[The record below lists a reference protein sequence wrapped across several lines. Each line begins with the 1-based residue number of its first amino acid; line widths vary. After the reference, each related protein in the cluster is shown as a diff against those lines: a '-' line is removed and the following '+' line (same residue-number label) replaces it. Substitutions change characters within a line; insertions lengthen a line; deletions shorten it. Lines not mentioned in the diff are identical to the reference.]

1 VARRAVIAEAKT
13 ETGPEGAGYARGF
26 MKTLEGHFSA
36 GGRRFALV
44 ASRFNDFVTRRLV
57 EACVDTLRRHGVD
70 EEHLVLAWVPG
81 SFELPLAARRLALT
95 GDYAA
100 VICLGTVI
108 RGETS
113 HYDLVCREAA
123 SGVAAVSRD
132 TGVPCIFGVVTT
144 ENLEQAI
151 QRAGA
156 KSGNK
161 GADAALAALEM
172 ADLLPRLDGKP
183 SRRPAR
189 DR

>member
-1 VARRAVIAEAKT
+1 MSRYRSAADIA
-13 ETGPEGAGYARGF
+13 
-26 MKTLEGHFSA
+26 
-36 GGRRFALV
+36 ALV
-44 ASRFNDFVTRRLV
+44 QDDRVHRDLYLSEDLYALEEQHFFANTWNYVGHASQ
-57 EACVDTLRRHGVD
+57 
-70 EEHLVLAWVPG
+70 VPK
-81 SFELPLAARRLALT
+81 T

-144 ENLEQAI
+144 DNLEQAI

-172 ADLLPRLDGKP
+172 ADLLPRLDGSSK
-183 SRRPAR
+183 RRSPR

>member
-1 VARRAVIAEAKT
+1 MRTI
-13 ETGPEGAGYARGF
+13 EGN
-26 MKTLEGHFSA
+26 LLH

-57 EACVDTLRRHGVD
+57 EGCADMLRRHGVD
-70 EEHLVLAWVPG
+70 EDHLTLAWVPG
-81 SFELPLAARRLALT
+81 SFELPVAARRLAAS
-95 GDYAA
+95 GEYAA

-144 ENLEQAI
+144 DTLEQAI
-151 QRAGA
+151 HRAGS

-172 ADLLPRLDGKP
+172 ADLLPRLGGKG
-183 SRRPAR
+183 
-189 DR
+189 